1 MALDV
6 LPFAQNG
13 QMSPF
18 WKEGKFYLHTR
29 AIIQS
34 EITIFGN
41 FEGPKVTK
49 NMKKKTQFSQFRAQK
64 KPNIGYVD

>member
-18 WKEGKFYLHTR
+18 WKEEMFYLHTK
-29 AIIQS
+29 AILQS
-34 EITIFGN
+34 KIIIYGN
-41 FEGPKVTK
+41 FEGPKVGK
-49 NMKKKTQFSQFRAQK
+49 NMKKTLIFQFGATKRPDF
-64 KPNIGYVD
+64 GFF